1 MESTM
6 YGAIQALPS
15 EPVSDLLSIG
25 VCPFCILRFF
35 GIRDVVYSYP
45 FLPSTLVECTT
56 INLSKEPCNK
66 KEQESF
72 GHSNEQALDGRTC
85 NNVSV
90 NFDMSNP
97 CIACL
102 GIFQLEPGI
111 DRQLDRICHER
122 RERMAV
128 TSKEKIIESVKKEG
142 YQFDTFTVEI
152 SIPGIVM
159 VRERAVWQHLQE
171 KHGSQSRL
179 QGKHLSE
186 HVVSSKEA
194 LKGALIKSL
203 EESLQA
209 VHDSGS
215 TFKIALRYK
224 HPETVCEL
232 GFPGCSLKRKRG
244 VMNEV
249 NGDFTEPV
257 ESLVAIQRCLASISA
272 KDFASIYPYPP
283 PKCAVACNLDVSCY
297 RTATLIGG
305 RYLKFSRNI
314 SQSPWMIEEE
324 RKGDGSVQEIIADV
338 VFPHFKADSYK
349 FHASGRE
356 DIDVRM
362 LGGGRPFMMEI
373 VNARVLVS
381 PDDIQKI
388 EDSVNSLKEGWV
400 KVRNLQLV
408 GADARSSMLEGET
421 EKQKQYTAVIWLSR
435 CISNDEINDFM
446 ALKDLQIQQKTP
458 VRVLH
463 RRSPLVRPRMIHW
476 LKLDRIEGTEHYY
489 LLHLCSQAGTYIKEF
504 VHGDLGR
511 TYPNMACGGSL
522 VGAFLARNLKIT
534 P

>member
-244 VMNEV
+244 GIVLSSMYMFASFRGIVSSSFSILLWSLSAVMNEV

-283 PKCAVACNLDVSCY
+283 PKVRSGSKSI
-297 RTATLIGG
+297 LIGG
-305 RYLKFSRNI
+305 
-314 SQSPWMIEEE
+314 
-324 RKGDGSVQEIIADV
+324 
-338 VFPHFKADSYK
+338 
-349 FHASGRE
+349 
-356 DIDVRM
+356 
-362 LGGGRPFMMEI
+362 
-373 VNARVLVS
+373 
-381 PDDIQKI
+381 
-388 EDSVNSLKEGWV
+388 
-400 KVRNLQLV
+400 
-408 GADARSSMLEGET
+408 
-421 EKQKQYTAVIWLSR
+421 
-435 CISNDEINDFM
+435 
-446 ALKDLQIQQKTP
+446 
-458 VRVLH
+458 
-463 RRSPLVRPRMIHW
+463 
-476 LKLDRIEGTEHYY
+476 LKLHQG
-489 LLHLCSQAGTYIKEF
+489 YI
-504 VHGDLGR
+504 
-511 TYPNMACGGSL
+511 
-522 VGAFLARNLKIT
+522 
-534 P
+534 